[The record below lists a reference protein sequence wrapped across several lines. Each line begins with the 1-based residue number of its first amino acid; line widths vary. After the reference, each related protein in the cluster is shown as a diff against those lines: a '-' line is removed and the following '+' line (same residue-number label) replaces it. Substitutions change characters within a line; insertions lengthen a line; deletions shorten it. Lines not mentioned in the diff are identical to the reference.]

1 MEPRAIPL
9 LLTLLAMGVSGH
21 FLPRCMRPN
30 LFFGVTVDR
39 DFPDSEEGKRLLW
52 RYRVGMWLATA
63 VSVAAALDDMPPLFV
78 LLLFLIGAGMSSI
91 PAYRA
96 ALRHQITPSAVV
108 EIDMA
113 AAPER
118 IPGGLLVLLL
128 PFALLVGIGLWVLS
142 PEHPLTGTLVTHWS
156 TTGPDHWVRADPRAI
171 IVRLAHAAIWCLIF
185 TGIALGV
192 LHGSR
197 RVSAAGPAAAGERRF
212 RRRTVQ
218 FLVLCEYFVVLLAFL
233 SVSQASGPVVLGVSV
248 TFAIILATFSVSFIR
263 MGQGGS
269 RLSARE
275 LLPPGDRSRDEFWK
289 WGMFYFNR
297 HDRAVL
303 VEARRGVGF
312 TLNFGSVWSWLLLLT
327 IIALP
332 RLLHYLSNG

>member
-1 MEPRAIPL
+1 MDPRAIPL
-9 LLTLLAMGVSGH
+9 LLTLLVMGVSGH

-52 RYRVGMWLATA
+52 RYRAGVWLSTV
-63 VSVAAALDDMPPLFV
+63 VSVAAALADLPPLFV
-78 LLLFLIGAGMSSI
+78 LLLFLIGAGISSI

-108 EIDMA
+108 EIDMT

-118 IPGGLLVLLL
+118 TPGGVIVLLL

-142 PEHPLTGTLVTHWS
+142 PEQPLTETMVTHWS
-156 TTGPDHWVRADPRAI
+156 TTGPDHWVRAEPRAV
-171 IVRLAHAAIWCLIF
+171 IVRLARAAIWCLIF
-185 TGIALGV
+185 TGIALGIM
-192 LHGSR
+192 HRSR

-218 FLVLCEYFVVLLAFL
+218 FLLTCEYFVVLLAFL
-233 SVSQASGPVVLGVSV
+233 SVSQASGPVVFGASV
-248 TFAIILATFSVSFIR
+248 IFMIILVTFSVSFIR

-275 LLPPGDRSRDEFWK
+275 LLPLGDRSRDKFWK

-297 HDRAVL
+297 HDSAVL

-327 IIALP
+327 IITLP
-332 RLLHYLSNG
+332 RLLRYLSTG